1 MSMREGYM
9 ATVEALIASG
19 KLGGAERAAAI
30 CAEPAITEYEEL
42 PELPPEIIEGV
53 IRKGGKLLVAGAS
66 KAGKSYLLIELAV
79 AVSTGGW
86 WLGRFK
92 CMKGRVLYVNLEIQR
107 PQFMHR
113 VCRVADA
120 LHADQTLVNENLM
133 IANLRG
139 KYSDAATLV
148 DDLISTYKCGEFDLV
163 IIDPAYKIQP
173 GSENDADAITRFCAE
188 LDRLVEALDC
198 TVAYSHHHS
207 KGGQGGKNAQDRAS
221 GSGVF
226 GRDADALIDM
236 VELGINDDAYM
247 AERLRGRR
255 GAIPFRLEFVLRDFK
270 SPEPLDIWFTHPIHV
285 TDDTG
290 TLASCNVRKPGKAHC
305 SGKDRSEATRAEIE
319 AALEEFMGTRKE
331 VDRKTFVSHVG
342 KDKRTVNK
350 HLEDSELFELVSGP
364 SSAVIRRK
372 C

>member
-1 MSMREGYM
+1 MTSEKYM
-9 ATVEALIASG
+9 AMLDELIAEEG
-19 KLGGAERAAAI
+19 RAAAEGPAI
-30 CAEPAITEYEEL
+30 VAEPAITEHEEL
-42 PELPPEIIEGV
+42 PELPPELIEGI
-53 IRKGGKLLVAGAS
+53 IRKGGKLLIAGAS

-79 AVSTGGW
+79 AVATGGW
-86 WLGRFK
+86 WLDRFK
-92 CMKGRVLYVNLEIQR
+92 CMKGRVLYVNLEIQK

-113 VCRVADA
+113 VCRVTEATGADRA
-120 LHADQTLVNENLM
+120 LVRENLM
-133 IANLRG
+133 VANLRG
-139 KYSDAATLV
+139 KYTDAAVLI
-148 DDLISTYKCGEFDLV
+148 DDLISSYCKSEFDLV

-188 LDRLVEALDC
+188 LDHLVEGLDC

-236 VELGINDDAYM
+236 VELGINEDAFM

-270 SPEPLDIWFTHPIHV
+270 SPEPLNIWFTHPIHV

-290 TLASCNVRKPGKAHC
+290 TLDACEVRKPGKPHGSA
-305 SGKDRSEATRAEIE
+305 RSRSDAARAEIE
-319 AALEEFMGTRKE
+319 AALEEFMDGEDEVARK
-331 VDRKTFVSHVG
+331 DFIKYIG
-342 KDKRTVNK
+342 KDKRTIDK
-350 HLEDSELFELVSGP
+350 HVGDSEFFELVSGP
-364 SSAVIRRK
+364 SSAVIRRR
-372 C
+372 

>member
-1 MSMREGYM
+1 MGIHEEYAEMVGE
-9 ATVEALIASG
+9 LIVNNDVG
-19 KLGGAERAAAI
+19 RAESAPAI
-30 CAEPAITEYEEL
+30 RPEPAITEYEEL
-42 PELPPEIIEGV
+42 PELPPELIEGV

-86 WLGRFK
+86 WLDRFK

-107 PQFMHR
+107 PQFMYR
-113 VCRVADA
+113 VCRVTDA
-120 LHADQTLVNENLM
+120 LHANRMLVNDNFM
-133 IANLRG
+133 VANLRG

-148 DDLISTYKCGEFDLV
+148 DSLITTCKPGEFDLV

-173 GSENDADAITRFCAE
+173 GPENDADAITRFCAE

-255 GAIPFRLEFVLRDFK
+255 GWLIN
-270 SPEPLDIWFTHPIHV
+270 PI
-285 TDDTG
+285 G
-290 TLASCNVRKPGKAHC
+290 TINQQ
-305 SGKDRSEATRAEIE
+305 I
-319 AALEEFMGTRKE
+319 
-331 VDRKTFVSHVG
+331 
-342 KDKRTVNK
+342 
-350 HLEDSELFELVSGP
+350 LVP
-364 SSAVIRRK
+364 PIN
-372 C
+372 

>member
-1 MSMREGYM
+1 MTSEKYM
-9 ATVEALIASG
+9 AMLEELVVEE
-19 KLGGAERAAAI
+19 ERAATEAPAI
-30 CAEPAITEYEEL
+30 VAEPAITEHDEL
-42 PELPPEIIEGV
+42 PELPPELIEGI
-53 IRKGGKLLVAGAS
+53 IRKGGKLLIAGAS

-79 AVSTGGW
+79 AVATGGW
-86 WLGRFK
+86 WLDRFK
-92 CMKGRVLYVNLEIQR
+92 CMEGCVLYVNLEIQK

-113 VCRVADA
+113 VCRVTEATGADRA
-120 LHADQTLVNENLM
+120 LVRGNLM
-133 IANLRG
+133 VANLRG
-139 KYSDAATLV
+139 KYTDAATLV
-148 DDLISTYKCGEFDLV
+148 DDLISSYGKDAFDLV
-163 IIDPAYKIQP
+163 IIDPAYKVQP

-188 LDRLVEALDC
+188 LDRLVEGLDC

-236 VELGINDDAYM
+236 VELGINEDAFM

-290 TLASCNVRKPGKAHC
+290 TLESCEVRKPGKPHGPARN
-305 SGKDRSEATRAEIE
+305 RSEAARAEIE
-319 AALEEFMGTRKE
+319 AALEEFMGGEDEVARK
-331 VDRKTFVSHVG
+331 DFIKYIG
-342 KDKRTVNK
+342 KDKRTVDK
-350 HLEDSELFELVSGP
+350 HVGDSELFELVSGA
-364 SSAVIRRK
+364 SSAVIRRR
-372 C
+372 

>member
-1 MSMREGYM
+1 M
-9 ATVEALIASG
+9 AMVEELIANSEVN
-19 KLGGAERAAAI
+19 GAESTPVI
-30 CAEPAITEYEEL
+30 HAEPAITEYEEL

-53 IRKGGKLLVAGAS
+53 VRKGGKLLVAGAS

-86 WLGRFK
+86 WLNRFK
-92 CMKGRVLYVNLEIQR
+92 CTSGRVLYVNLEIQR

-113 VCRVADA
+113 VCRVTDA
-120 LHADQTLVNENLM
+120 LHANRMLVNDSLM
-133 IANLRG
+133 VANLRG

-148 DDLISTYKCGEFDLV
+148 DDLIATCTRGEFDLV

-188 LDRLVEALDC
+188 LGRLVEALDC

-207 KGGQGGKNAQDRAS
+207 KGSQGGKNAQDRAS

-236 VELGINDDAYM
+236 VELGINDDAFT

-290 TLASCNVRKPGKAHC
+290 TLASCNVRKPGRAHC
-305 SGKDRSEATRAEIE
+305 SGKDRGEATRAEIE
-319 AALEEFMGTRKE
+319 AALEKFMGTEEE
-331 VDRKTFVSHVG
+331 VDRKAFINYVG

-350 HLEDSELFELVSGP
+350 HLEDSERFELVSGP

-372 C
+372 R